1 MQFPLKKIEVK
12 EKQKHWCK
20 GCTKECAVIS
30 ALDTRS
36 NTHSCFTLN
45 HTLYKES
52 THKGTRTN
60 TTHCTSALDRG
71 HWGATERANNHCV
84 SHESKRGSFVSLCL
98 GHGRMLCP
106 RVSNTPKSTL
116 FTNIV
121 ATSPPEEIQSS
132 AFQKHICKMNTINS
146 FFFRLTKKPTQFCLN
161 TWQNVLTVSSVLF
174 LRGSATYS

>member
-1 MQFPLKKIEVK
+1 MQFPLKKKEVK

-71 HWGATERANNHCV
+71 HWGATGTCKQSLHLTGEQ
-84 SHESKRGSFVSLCL
+84 EGFILLSLCL
-98 GHGRMLCP
+98 GHHWMLCP
-106 RVSNTPKSTL
+106 RVTPQINSVYKYSSN
-116 FTNIV
+116 
-121 ATSPPEEIQSS
+121 PPEEIQSS

-146 FFFRLTKKPTQFCLN
+146 FSFDKKPTQFCLN
-161 TWQNVLTVSSVLF
+161 TWQNVLTVSFVLF